1 MNKINDIFE
10 DKSFL
15 ETIVNYA
22 IVIRADLESINQVK
36 QDFAQNPC
44 IDVVY
49 QKYSFN
55 KLYIREDGED
65 DVIEG

>member
-1 MNKINDIFE
+1 MKEINERDE
-10 DKSFL
+10 ENSFL

-22 IVIRADLESINQVK
+22 IVIRADLDTINEIK
-36 QDFAQNPC
+36 QDFAHNPC

-55 KLYIREDGED
+55 KLYIREDGEAD
-65 DVIEG
+65 DGQ

>member
-1 MNKINDIFE
+1 MKE
-10 DKSFL
+10 EKEKYFL

-22 IVIRADLESINQVK
+22 IVIRADLETINEVK